1 MDSEADIDYER
12 VDDGHPHRACRCPPS
27 AVRPGVFNEGWRL
40 FTNLA
45 PKKEGPALYAELQ
58 DEAWTAVEDIALR
71 AEDAGAD
78 GRFVSRL
85 GLLMACLRHLSEEQE
100 ILRQGDGRPPSP
112 QTVGANSG
120 LPPPF

>member
-1 MDSEADIDYER
+1 MTATRTER
-12 VDDGHPHRACRCPPS
+12 AGARLQRYGLAFSTKDGDCS
-27 AVRPGVFNEGWRL
+27 L
-40 FTNLA
+40 TNLA